1 MNVLKEIA
9 LGIVC
14 GGAVIWLPCLI
25 GAVCWAVRYHKRAK
39 AEKEEIVYE

>member
-14 GGAVIWLPCLI
+14 GGAMIWLPCLI

-39 AEKEEIVYE
+39 AEKEEIIYE